1 MSFDA
6 MLPVIFMALMGVSML
21 VYVVLDGYD
30 LGVGMLMHRATP
42 AHRDVMVA
50 SIGPFWDANETWLVL
65 GVGILLIAFPK
76 AHGIVLTALYLPVA
90 LMLVG
95 LILRGVAFD
104 FRVKAQDN
112 HKPMWNRAFIAG
124 SGLAAL
130 SQGWMLGR
138 YITGLA
144 EGWSYQAFAAVIA
157 LALPAAYVLLGACW
171 LIMKTE
177 GELQLLAVRWARIA
191 WAPVVLGIGLI
202 SVATPWVS
210 STVRERWFSLPEF
223 IGLLPIP
230 LISVLALLAVRAL
243 LKSNSVAGPDGGK
256 LSWLPFMLVV
266 LVFVL
271 GFFGLAYSIFP
282 YVVMDRLTLWQA
294 ASSPAA
300 LKVILIGVSISVPAI
315 AGYTVFSY
323 RVFSGKA
330 GELRYA

>member
-1 MSFDA
+1 

-30 LGVGMLMHRATP
+30 LGVGMLMHRADP
-42 AHRDVMVA
+42 AQRDVMVA

-104 FRVKAQDN
+104 FRVKAQDR

-138 YITGLA
+138 YITGL
-144 EGWSYQAFAAVIA
+144 ESGWSYQLFAAAIA

-177 GELQLLAVRWARIA
+177 GELQQLAVRWARIA
-191 WAPVVLGIGLI
+191 WPPVVIGIALI
-202 SVATPWVS
+202 SIATPWVS
-210 STVRERWFSLPEF
+210 ASVRARWFSLPEF
-223 IGLLPIP
+223 IGLMPIP
-230 LISVLALLAVRAL
+230 LISVLALVAVRAL
-243 LKSNSVAGPDGGK
+243 LNSSRVAGPDGGK

-271 GFFGLAYSIFP
+271 GFFGLAYSLYPF
-282 YVVMDRLTLWQA
+282 VVMDKLTLWQA

-330 GELRYA
+330 EELRYA